1 MNNSN
6 NDEMRKIRTAFN
18 MIEFPPAL
26 AIIESC
32 LFILLGTT
40 FFTTTTLDNPI
51 YTSKHSS
58 SLSVMFAF
66 SLPYLSLINQCVI
79 SSCHHHHQKK
89 KSSNQLHQQNIKK
102 YAGDKDGIVVGASLL
117 PLFLFAGKT
126 LQQQQTDK
134 QRIEYDNYDGMSS
147 LLEIYCMCCCL
158 SSFAFLLSTLLSAR
172 YAYTPQKQH
181 HSQTRILFVQC
192 LLFLLINISSK
203 QTITTTCCT
212 LYLIFYIFGL
222 KMQYNKT
229 STLSSTSSSN
239 LSVGEWNLLISS
251 ISLLFTDFIMRYC
264 TILSQKRTQQQQQE
278 REIMTILPPDYIT
291 VSHSGIVGCILGCV
305 SFSSLLP
312 SSIALINVVCRIFNK
327 NVRLQI
333 NETKKKVRLSLYL
346 SLHVLVVAIA
356 ALGCV
361 EIALCSI
368 GYNMG
373 STLDTMN
380 NDKEESSFIRIPR
393 CINWIVRFLL
403 ASSSYSVYNNTF
415 EFLPN
420 GIWLLYWAFLLAC
433 VFPIAIAISS
443 NDTDNGS
450 NKSSSS
456 IVISRKFFHFVA
468 IALFLPCTMYDS
480 PMMCLSYA
488 VATCV
493 LILLESIR
501 LAYLNY
507 NNELM
512 EHKKKKNDDVD
523 HVQLQQ
529 QQTTVRTKTAGS
541 SSPIIDQI
549 NHFYVSFLDEKENE
563 SDFLMTHVSLV
574 AGCGLPLWLKHSLFS
589 SSLNNNYSGIEG
601 DHLKMMMMII
611 EEFLLPYFGLIV
623 LGVGDAAGAIIGT
636 LHGKTKWTRL
646 SKRSVEG
653 SVGMFVSMLL
663 SSLLLIGVLL
673 LLLPL
678 PELPSHEELMNLA
691 KNENW
696 LWLIPSISYF
706 LSSPLLICTVF
717 EACTAQIDNICL
729 PLVGCISIIA
739 TELLLRRTLE

>member
-1 MNNSN
+1 
-6 NDEMRKIRTAFN
+6 
-18 MIEFPPAL
+18 
-26 AIIESC
+26 
-32 LFILLGTT
+32 
-40 FFTTTTLDNPI
+40 
-51 YTSKHSS
+51 
-58 SLSVMFAF
+58 
-66 SLPYLSLINQCVI
+66 
-79 SSCHHHHQKK
+79 
-89 KSSNQLHQQNIKK
+89 
-102 YAGDKDGIVVGASLL
+102 
-117 PLFLFAGKT
+117 
-126 LQQQQTDK
+126 
-134 QRIEYDNYDGMSS
+134 
-147 LLEIYCMCCCL
+147 
-158 SSFAFLLSTLLSAR
+158 
-172 YAYTPQKQH
+172 
-181 HSQTRILFVQC
+181 
-192 LLFLLINISSK
+192 
-203 QTITTTCCT
+203 
-212 LYLIFYIFGL
+212 
-222 KMQYNKT
+222 
-229 STLSSTSSSN
+229 
-239 LSVGEWNLLISS
+239 
-251 ISLLFTDFIMRYC
+251 MRYC
-264 TILSQKRTQQQQQE
+264 TILFQKRIQQQQQE
-278 REIMTILPPDYIT
+278 RDIMTILPPDYIT

-312 SSIALINVVCRIFNK
+312 SSVALINAVYHIFNK

-333 NETKKKVRLSLYL
+333 HETKRKLHLSLYL

-368 GYNMG
+368 GYNMH
-373 STLDTMN
+373 STLDTMS
-380 NDKEESSFIRIPR
+380 NDREENSFIRTPR
-393 CINWIVRFLL
+393 CINWIIRFLL
-403 ASSSYSVYNNTF
+403 ASSSYSVSNNTF

-420 GIWLLYWAFLLAC
+420 GIWLLYWAFILAC
-433 VFPIAIAISS
+433 IFPIAIAISS

-468 IALFLPCTMYDS
+468 IALFLPCTIYDS

-507 NNELM
+507 NNELI

-523 HVQLQQ
+523 YVQQQ
-529 QQTTVRTKTAGS
+529 EQQTTVRTKTADH

-589 SSLNNNYSGIEG
+589 PSVNNNNYSGIEG
-601 DHLKMMMMII
+601 DHLKMMMII
-611 EEFLLPYFGLIV
+611 VEEFLLPYFGLIV

-636 LHGKTKWTRL
+636 LYGKTKWTRL

-673 LLLPL
+673 LLLT
-678 PELPSHEELMNLA
+678 SHEELMNLA

-706 LSSPLLICTVF
+706 LSPPLLICTVF